1 MRLAIAFIVEQFSF
15 LNTTKK
21 RFTYIVFLV
30 YINNR
35 KQIILETEVM
45 IDV

>member
-30 YINNR
+30 YNNR